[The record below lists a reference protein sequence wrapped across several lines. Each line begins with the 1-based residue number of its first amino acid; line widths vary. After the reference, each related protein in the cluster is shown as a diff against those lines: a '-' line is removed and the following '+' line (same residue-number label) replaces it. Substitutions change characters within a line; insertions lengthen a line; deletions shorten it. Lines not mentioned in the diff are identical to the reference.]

1 MADLRP
7 LYIHAPTTRVGDIG
21 LFYTCRILVVIT
33 CLIPRL
39 PMIIEVIEGQVTR
52 LLNFSLIKK
61 RRAGEPANFVDIVR
75 MISGR
80 WFAYSSEKTR
90 S

>member
-1 MADLRP
+1 
-7 LYIHAPTTRVGDIG
+7 
-21 LFYTCRILVVIT
+21 
-33 CLIPRL
+33 
-39 PMIIEVIEGQVTR
+39 MIIEVIEGQVTR

>member
-7 LYIHAPTTRVGDIG
+7 PYIHAPATRVGDLG
-21 LFYTCRILVVIT
+21 LFYTCRIMVVIT
-33 CLIPRL
+33 CLIPGL
-39 PMIIEVIEGQVTR
+39 PMIIEGQVTR

-61 RRAGEPANFVDIVR
+61 RRAGEPANLVDIVR